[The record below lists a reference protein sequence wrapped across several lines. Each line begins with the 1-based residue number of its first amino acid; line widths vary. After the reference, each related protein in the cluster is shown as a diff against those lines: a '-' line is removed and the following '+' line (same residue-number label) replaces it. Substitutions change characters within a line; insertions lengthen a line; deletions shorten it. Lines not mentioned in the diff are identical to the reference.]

1 MRMLKSL
8 CCALLMV
15 GSVSSVFAA
24 GEISEVTG
32 QGKVAALQAKAAR
45 TDRFKISVL
54 PEELKGLPSIFV
66 PRGDYNKPGSGFSFK
81 LAKPA
86 TIYIFV
92 DQRDKGQE
100 LTGWE
105 KTALTATWKA
115 DRDYKDHV
123 YKKDF
128 PAGLV
133 EIPKNSIHAIPN
145 LAVVAT
151 K

>member
-1 MRMLKSL
+1 MRVMKSL
-8 CCALLMV
+8 CCALLLV
-15 GSVSSVFAA
+15 GSMSSVFA
-24 GEISEVTG
+24 GEISEITG
-32 QGKVAALQAKAAR
+32 RGKLAALQVKAAR
-45 TDRFKISVL
+45 TDRFKLSVI
-54 PEELKGLPSIFV
+54 PEELKGMPSIFV
-66 PRGDYNKPGSGFSFK
+66 PRGDYNKPGTGFSFK

-86 TIYIFV
+86 TVYIFV

-100 LTGWE
+100 LAGWE
-105 KTALTATWKA
+105 KTALGASWKA

-133 EIPKNSIHAIPN
+133 EIPKNSIHALPN